1 MNFFSGIYAY
11 TYSEKKNIYTYSWS
25 VGRYCRMSEK
35 RTAEKDK
42 REWLFARYAAL
53 SSAVEFFL
61 CENVIFKAK
70 YERKMSVQFL

>member
-1 MNFFSGIYAY
+1 
-11 TYSEKKNIYTYSWS
+11 
-25 VGRYCRMSEK
+25 MSEK